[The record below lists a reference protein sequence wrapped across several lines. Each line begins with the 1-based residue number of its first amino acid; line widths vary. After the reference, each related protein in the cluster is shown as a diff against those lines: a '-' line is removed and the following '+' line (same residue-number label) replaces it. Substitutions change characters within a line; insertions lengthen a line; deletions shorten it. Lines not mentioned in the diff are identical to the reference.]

1 MSDLTGTV
9 ARVLT
14 ATRGAA
20 LYVGAL
26 LGPGLLLLPA
36 LATQIAG
43 PASVLAWAAL
53 MVMSAPIAA
62 TFAALAVR
70 HPVSGGVATYV
81 DEAFGRV
88 AGAVTGLWF
97 LTSILIGSPTVA
109 LMGAYYVAD
118 LTGTGPTAAA
128 AMGLVIYASVL
139 AANTFGLRVS
149 SGVQL
154 ALSAVLVAVI
164 AVAVGA
170 ALPDHVTQGWTPF
183 APHGW
188 WAVGTAAGGL
198 VWLVIGWEAM
208 AQMAG
213 DFRDP
218 ARDVPR
224 AVAWGFGIVTLL
236 YVGVAVAAVVVPADP
251 GSTVPLADLVGVGF
265 GSVGRDATALLAL
278 LLTTGGMNV
287 YIGSGAKLAAA
298 LAAEGAL
305 PAWFAGGAARSVPR
319 RPLAVLA
326 CTGVA
331 MYVPLVLGVVGPAE
345 IVLATSACFVAV
357 YVLTLAAAR
366 KMLTGGLRVCATL
379 ALVLFCGLGPFLRW
393 WLLLPVGVVVVAVPL
408 LRRRWSRPDGVEGA
422 VTGGAPEQV
431 AP

>member
-1 MSDLTGTV
+1 MVGLSDLTDSV
-9 ARVLT
+9 APVLT

-36 LATQIAG
+36 LATQVAG

-53 MVMSAPIAA
+53 MVVSAPIAA

-81 DEAFGRV
+81 EEAFGPT

-97 LTSILIGSPTVA
+97 VCCIVIGSPTVA

-118 LTGTGPTAAA
+118 LTGAGPTAAA
-128 AMGLVIYASVL
+128 VIGFAIYACVL
-139 AANTFGLRVS
+139 SANAFGLRVS

-154 ALSAVLVAVI
+154 GLSAALVLVI
-164 AVAVGA
+164 AVAVSL
-170 ALPDHVTQGWTPF
+170 ALPGHVTQGWTPF

-188 WAVGTAAGGL
+188 WAVGSAAGGL

-208 AQMAG
+208 AQLAG

-236 YVGVAVAAVVVPADP
+236 YVGVAVAAVVVPAAP
-251 GSTVPLADLVGVGF
+251 SSKVPLADLVGVGF
-265 GSVGRDATALLAL
+265 GAVGRDASGLLAL
-278 LLTTGGMNV
+278 VLTMGGMNV

-298 LAAEGAL
+298 LAERGAL
-305 PAWFAGGAARSVPR
+305 PAWFAGGSVRSVPR

-326 CTGVA
+326 LTGVA
-331 MYVPLVLGVVGPAE
+331 MYGPLLAGVVGAAD
-345 IVLATSACFVAV
+345 IVLATSANFVAV
-357 YVLTLAAAR
+357 YLLTLAAAR
-366 KMLTGGLRVCATL
+366 KMLSGAVRLAATV
-379 ALVLFCGLGPFLRW
+379 ALVLFCGVAPFLRW
-393 WLLLPVGVVVVAVPL
+393 WVLLPLGVAAVAVVL
-408 LRRRWSRPDGVEGA
+408 LRGRL
-422 VTGGAPEQV
+422 APLPAAARTLPET
-431 AP
+431 AG